1 MRANLDRSGGLL
13 LAERVTGA
21 LAPALGRLPAH
32 DLVTAAAAEA
42 VGSGRPFAD
51 VLSARADV
59 RARLSPDEIGRL
71 LDPAGYL
78 GSTGVFIDRAL
89 AAHAARRSALGGGAP

>member
-1 MRANLDRSGGLL
+1 
-13 LAERVTGA
+13 
-21 LAPALGRLPAH
+21 
-32 DLVTAAAAEA
+32 
-42 VGSGRPFAD
+42 
-51 VLSARADV
+51 V

-89 AAHAARRSALGGGAP
+89 AAHAARRSAPGGGAP